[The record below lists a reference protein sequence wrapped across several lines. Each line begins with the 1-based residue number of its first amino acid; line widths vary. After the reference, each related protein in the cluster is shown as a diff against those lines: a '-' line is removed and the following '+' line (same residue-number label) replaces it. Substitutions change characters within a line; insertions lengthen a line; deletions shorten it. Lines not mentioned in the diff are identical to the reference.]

1 MGVWTCQLVST
12 VVQTLYLQPG
22 SYANEF
28 KHFLWKMKAYNNVI
42 DPEPIS
48 DMVMIKQNHK

>member
-12 VVQTLYLQPG
+12 LVQTLYLQPG

-28 KHFLWKMKAYNNVI
+28 KHFLWKMKAYSNVI